1 LDGMNDV
8 EIRVRF
14 LRHLMSV
21 AKHSF

>member
-8 EIRVRF
+8 EIR
-14 LRHLMSV
+14 LRVLCHLMSI